1 MRLNTIAISH
11 LEKVFNRKKKALN
24 NINLHIHNGMFGIL
38 GRNGSGKSTLMN
50 ILSTLIPAT
59 KGEVT
64 INNISIKETK
74 KIRRIIGYLPQ
85 DFDFYPNMKVSEVL
99 YYLGFLSKINQTDF
113 DKYVDLI
120 LRKVNL
126 IDYKNKKVKS
136 LSGGMK
142 KRLGIAQAILHDPKV
157 IIVDEPTAG
166 LDPEERVRLRNLLSD
181 LAENKIVII
190 STHIVSDIESTCNRI
205 AILDKGS
212 LVYKGDIPSLI
223 QQSDD
228 HIYEIN
234 LSPSELESFRENDLF
249 ITKTQEIENKLKVRF
264 ISETKVAN
272 AKKVKADFED
282 AYMYFLKKQQGG
294 LNHAS
299 IYNGI

>member
-1 MRLNTIAISH
+1 MNKIVIKGLS
-11 LEKVFNRKKKALN
+11 KSYDGKKDALN
-24 NINLHIHNGMFGIL
+24 SLDLVIPNGMFGIL

-50 ILSTLIPAT
+50 IIAT
-59 KGEVT
+59 ILQPSKGTVT
-64 INNISIKETK
+64 INGIEIKNSQ
-74 KIRRIIGYLPQ
+74 KIRQMIGYLPQ

-120 LRKVNL
+120 LHKVNL

-166 LDPEERVRLRNLLSD
+166 LDPEERVRIRNLLSD

>member
-1 MRLNTIAISH
+1 MNEIVIKGLS
-11 LEKVFNRKKKALN
+11 KSYDGKKDALN
-24 NINLHIHNGMFGIL
+24 SLDLVIPNGMFGIL

-50 ILSTLIPAT
+50 IIAT
-59 KGEVT
+59 ILQPSKGTVT
-64 INNISIKETK
+64 INGIEIKNSQ
-74 KIRRIIGYLPQ
+74 KIRQMIGYLPQ

-99 YYLGFLSKINQTDF
+99 YYLGFLSKINQKDF

-249 ITKTQEIENKLKVRF
+249 ITKTQEIDNKLKVRF

-282 AYMYFLKKQQGG
+282 AYMYFLKKQ
-294 LNHAS
+294 
-299 IYNGI
+299 

>member
-1 MRLNTIAISH
+1 MNEIVIKGLS
-11 LEKVFNRKKKALN
+11 KSYDGKKDALN
-24 NINLHIHNGMFGIL
+24 SLDLVIPNGMFGIL

-50 ILSTLIPAT
+50 IIAT
-59 KGEVT
+59 ILQPSKGTVT
-64 INNISIKETK
+64 INGIEIKNSQ
-74 KIRRIIGYLPQ
+74 KIRQMIGYLPQ

-126 IDYKNKKVKS
+126 IDYKNKKIKS

-272 AKKVKADFED
+272 AKKVKADFE
-282 AYMYFLKKQQGG
+282 G

>member
-1 MRLNTIAISH
+1 MNEIVIKGLS
-11 LEKVFNRKKKALN
+11 KSYDGKKDALN
-24 NINLHIHNGMFGIL
+24 SLDLVIPNGMFGIL

-50 ILSTLIPAT
+50 IIAT
-59 KGEVT
+59 ILQPSKGTVT
-64 INNISIKETK
+64 INGIEIKNSQ
-74 KIRRIIGYLPQ
+74 KIRQMIGYLPQ

-142 KRLGIAQAILHDPKV
+142 KRLGMAQAILHDPKV

>member
-1 MRLNTIAISH
+1 MNKIVIKGLS
-11 LEKVFNRKKKALN
+11 KSYDGKKDALN
-24 NINLHIHNGMFGIL
+24 SLDLVIPNGMFGIL

-50 ILSTLIPAT
+50 IIAT
-59 KGEVT
+59 ILQPSKGTVT
-64 INNISIKETK
+64 INGIEIKNSQ
-74 KIRRIIGYLPQ
+74 KIRQMIGYLPQ

-99 YYLGFLSKINQTDF
+99 YYLGFLSKINQKDF

-136 LSGGMK
+136 LSSGMK

>member
-1 MRLNTIAISH
+1 MNKIVIKGLS
-11 LEKVFNRKKKALN
+11 KSYDGKKDALN
-24 NINLHIHNGMFGIL
+24 SLDLVIPNGMFGIL

-50 ILSTLIPAT
+50 IITTILQPS
-59 KGEVT
+59 KGTVT
-64 INNISIKETK
+64 INGIEIKNSQ
-74 KIRRIIGYLPQ
+74 KIRQMIGYLPQ

-99 YYLGFLSKINQTDF
+99 YYLGFLSKINQKDF

-234 LSPSELESFRENDLF
+234 LSPSELESFRKNDLF

>member
-1 MRLNTIAISH
+1 MNEIVIKGLS
-11 LEKVFNRKKKALN
+11 KSYDGKKDALN
-24 NINLHIHNGMFGIL
+24 SLDLVIPNGMFGIL
-38 GRNGSGKSTLMN
+38 GRNGSGNSTLMN
-50 ILSTLIPAT
+50 IIAT
-59 KGEVT
+59 ILQPSKGTVT
-64 INNISIKETK
+64 INGIEIKNSQ
-74 KIRRIIGYLPQ
+74 KIRQMIGYLPQ

>member
-1 MRLNTIAISH
+1 MNEIVIKGLS
-11 LEKVFNRKKKALN
+11 KSYDGKKDALN
-24 NINLHIHNGMFGIL
+24 SLDLVIPNGMFGIL

-50 ILSTLIPAT
+50 IIAT
-59 KGEVT
+59 ILQPSKGTVT
-64 INNISIKETK
+64 INGIEIKNSQ
-74 KIRRIIGYLPQ
+74 KIRQMIGYLPQ

-126 IDYKNKKVKS
+126 IDYKNKKIKS

-212 LVYKGDIPSLI
+212 FVYKGDIPSLI

>member
-1 MRLNTIAISH
+1 MNEIVIKGLS
-11 LEKVFNRKKKALN
+11 KSYDGKKDALN
-24 NINLHIHNGMFGIL
+24 SLDLVIPNGMFGIL

-50 ILSTLIPAT
+50 IIAT
-59 KGEVT
+59 ILQPSKGTVT
-64 INNISIKETK
+64 INGIEIKNSQ
-74 KIRRIIGYLPQ
+74 KIRQMIGYLPQ

-99 YYLGFLSKINQTDF
+99 YYLGFLSKINQKDF

-126 IDYKNKKVKS
+126 IDYKNKKIKS

-249 ITKTQEIENKLKVRF
+249 ITKTQEIDNKLKVRF

>member
-1 MRLNTIAISH
+1 MNEIVIKGLS
-11 LEKVFNRKKKALN
+11 KSYDGKKDALN
-24 NINLHIHNGMFGIL
+24 SLDLVIPNGMFGIL

-50 ILSTLIPAT
+50 IIAT
-59 KGEVT
+59 ILQPSKGTVT
-64 INNISIKETK
+64 INGIEIKNSQ
-74 KIRRIIGYLPQ
+74 KIRQMIGYLPQ

-99 YYLGFLSKINQTDF
+99 YYLGFLSKINQKDF

-190 STHIVSDIESTCNRI
+190 STHIVSNIESTCNRI

-249 ITKTQEIENKLKVRF
+249 ITKTQEIDNKLKVRF

>member
-1 MRLNTIAISH
+1 MYG
-11 LEKVFNRKKKALN
+11 KKDALN
-24 NINLHIHNGMFGIL
+24 SLDLVIPNGMFGIL

-50 ILSTLIPAT
+50 IIAT
-59 KGEVT
+59 ILQPSKGTVT
-64 INNISIKETK
+64 INGIEIKNSQ
-74 KIRRIIGYLPQ
+74 KIRQMIGYLPQ

>member
-1 MRLNTIAISH
+1 MNEIVIKGLS
-11 LEKVFNRKKKALN
+11 KSYDGKKDALN
-24 NINLHIHNGMFGIL
+24 SLDLVIPNGMFGIL

-50 ILSTLIPAT
+50 IIAT
-59 KGEVT
+59 ILQPSKGTVT
-64 INNISIKETK
+64 INGIEIKNSQ
-74 KIRRIIGYLPQ
+74 KIRQMIGYLPQ

-166 LDPEERVRLRNLLSD
+166 LDPEERVRLRNLLSY

-223 QQSDD
+223 QQSND

-282 AYMYFLKKQQGG
+282 AYMYFLKKQ
-294 LNHAS
+294 
-299 IYNGI
+299 

>member
-1 MRLNTIAISH
+1 MNKIVIKGLS
-11 LEKVFNRKKKALN
+11 KSYDGKKDALN
-24 NINLHIHNGMFGIL
+24 SLDLVIPNGMFGIL

-50 ILSTLIPAT
+50 IIAT
-59 KGEVT
+59 ILQPSKGTVT
-64 INNISIKETK
+64 INGIEIKNSQ
-74 KIRRIIGYLPQ
+74 KIRQMIGYLPQ

-166 LDPEERVRLRNLLSD
+166 LDPEERVRIRNLLSD

-228 HIYEIN
+228 YIYEIN

>member
-1 MRLNTIAISH
+1 MNKIVIKGLS
-11 LEKVFNRKKKALN
+11 KSYDGKKDALN
-24 NINLHIHNGMFGIL
+24 SLDLVIPNGMFGIL

-50 ILSTLIPAT
+50 IIAT
-59 KGEVT
+59 ILQPSKGTVT
-64 INNISIKETK
+64 INGIEIKNSQ
-74 KIRRIIGYLPQ
+74 KIRQMIGYLPQ

-142 KRLGIAQAILHDPKV
+142 KRLGMAQAILHDPKV

-166 LDPEERVRLRNLLSD
+166 LDPEERVRIRNLLSD

-282 AYMYFLKKQQGG
+282 AYMYFLQKQ
-294 LNHAS
+294 
-299 IYNGI
+299 

>member
-1 MRLNTIAISH
+1 MNKIVIKGLS
-11 LEKVFNRKKKALN
+11 KSYDGKKDALN
-24 NINLHIHNGMFGIL
+24 SLDLVIPNGMFGIL
-38 GRNGSGKSTLMN
+38 GRKGSGKSTLMN
-50 ILSTLIPAT
+50 IIAT
-59 KGEVT
+59 ILQPSKGTVT
-64 INNISIKETK
+64 INGIEIKNSQ
-74 KIRRIIGYLPQ
+74 KIRQMIGYLPQ

>member
-1 MRLNTIAISH
+1 MNEIVIKGLS
-11 LEKVFNRKKKALN
+11 KSYDGKKDALN
-24 NINLHIHNGMFGIL
+24 SLDLVIPNGMFGIL

-50 ILSTLIPAT
+50 IIAT
-59 KGEVT
+59 ILQPSKGTVT
-64 INNISIKETK
+64 INGIEIKNSQ
-74 KIRRIIGYLPQ
+74 KIRQMIGYLPQ

-99 YYLGFLSKINQTDF
+99 YYLGFSSKINQTDF

-126 IDYKNKKVKS
+126 IDYKNKKIKS

>member
-1 MRLNTIAISH
+1 MNKIVIKGLS
-11 LEKVFNRKKKALN
+11 KSYDGKKDALN
-24 NINLHIHNGMFGIL
+24 SLDLVIPNGMFGIL

-50 ILSTLIPAT
+50 IIAT
-59 KGEVT
+59 ILQPSKGTVT
-64 INNISIKETK
+64 INGIEIKNSQ
-74 KIRRIIGYLPQ
+74 KIRQMIGYLPQ

-99 YYLGFLSKINQTDF
+99 YYLGFLSKINQTNF

-249 ITKTQEIENKLKVRF
+249 ITKTQEIENKLKV
-264 ISETKVAN
+264 AN

-282 AYMYFLKKQQGG
+282 AYMYFFKNNKEV
-294 LNHAS
+294 
-299 IYNGI
+299 

>member
-1 MRLNTIAISH
+1 MNEIVIKGLS
-11 LEKVFNRKKKALN
+11 KSYDGKKDALN
-24 NINLHIHNGMFGIL
+24 SLNLVIPNGMFGIL

-50 ILSTLIPAT
+50 IIAT
-59 KGEVT
+59 ILQPSKGTVT
-64 INNISIKETK
+64 INGIEIKNSQ
-74 KIRRIIGYLPQ
+74 KIRQMIGYLPQ

-166 LDPEERVRLRNLLSD
+166 LDPEERVRLRNLLSY

-223 QQSDD
+223 QQSND

-282 AYMYFLKKQQGG
+282 AYMYFLKKQ
-294 LNHAS
+294 
-299 IYNGI
+299 

>member
-1 MRLNTIAISH
+1 MNKIVIKGLS
-11 LEKVFNRKKKALN
+11 KSYDGKKDALN
-24 NINLHIHNGMFGIL
+24 SLDLVIPNGMFGIL

-50 ILSTLIPAT
+50 IIAT
-59 KGEVT
+59 ILQPSKGTVT
-64 INNISIKETK
+64 INGIEIKNSQ
-74 KIRRIIGYLPQ
+74 KIRQMIGYLPQ

-99 YYLGFLSKINQTDF
+99 YYLGFLSKINQKDF
-113 DKYVDLI
+113 DNYVDLI

-126 IDYKNKKVKS
+126 IDYKNKKIKS

>member
-1 MRLNTIAISH
+1 MNKIVIKGLS
-11 LEKVFNRKKKALN
+11 KSYDGKKDALN
-24 NINLHIHNGMFGIL
+24 SLDLVIPNGMFGIL

-50 ILSTLIPAT
+50 IIAT
-59 KGEVT
+59 ILQPSKGTVT
-64 INNISIKETK
+64 INGIEIKNSQ
-74 KIRRIIGYLPQ
+74 KIRQMIGYLPQ

-264 ISETKVAN
+264 VSETKVAN

-282 AYMYFLKKQQGG
+282 AYMYFLKKQ
-294 LNHAS
+294 
-299 IYNGI
+299 

>member
-1 MRLNTIAISH
+1 MNKIVIKSLS
-11 LEKVFNRKKKALN
+11 KSYDGKKDALN
-24 NINLHIHNGMFGIL
+24 SLDLVIPNGMFGIL

-50 ILSTLIPAT
+50 IIAT
-59 KGEVT
+59 ILQPSKGTVT
-64 INNISIKETK
+64 INGIEIKNSQ
-74 KIRRIIGYLPQ
+74 KIRQMIGYLPQ

-99 YYLGFLSKINQTDF
+99 YYLGFLSKINQKDF

-234 LSPSELESFRENDLF
+234 LSLSELESFRENDLF

>member
-1 MRLNTIAISH
+1 MNEIVIKGLS
-11 LEKVFNRKKKALN
+11 KSYDGKKDALN
-24 NINLHIHNGMFGIL
+24 SLDLVIPNGMFGIL

-50 ILSTLIPAT
+50 IIAT
-59 KGEVT
+59 ILQPSKGTVT
-64 INNISIKETK
+64 INGIEIKNSQ
-74 KIRRIIGYLPQ
+74 KIRQMIGYLPQ

-99 YYLGFLSKINQTDF
+99 YYLGFLSKINQKDF

-234 LSPSELESFRENDLF
+234 LSPSELASFRENDLF
-249 ITKTQEIENKLKVRF
+249 ITKTQEIDNKLKVRF

>member
-1 MRLNTIAISH
+1 MNKIVIKGLS
-11 LEKVFNRKKKALN
+11 KSYDGKKDALN
-24 NINLHIHNGMFGIL
+24 SLDLVIPNGMFGIL

-50 ILSTLIPAT
+50 IIAT
-59 KGEVT
+59 ILQPSKGTVT
-64 INNISIKETK
+64 INGIEIKNSQ
-74 KIRRIIGYLPQ
+74 KIRQMIGYLPQ

-99 YYLGFLSKINQTDF
+99 YYLGFLSKINQKDF
-113 DKYVDLI
+113 DNYVDLI

-282 AYMYFLKKQQGG
+282 AYMYFLKKQ
-294 LNHAS
+294 
-299 IYNGI
+299 

>member
-1 MRLNTIAISH
+1 MNEIVIKGLS
-11 LEKVFNRKKKALN
+11 KSYDGKKDALN
-24 NINLHIHNGMFGIL
+24 SLDLVIPNGMFGIL

-50 ILSTLIPAT
+50 IIAT
-59 KGEVT
+59 ILQPSKGTVT
-64 INNISIKETK
+64 INGIEIKNSQ
-74 KIRRIIGYLPQ
+74 KIRQMIGYLPQ

-99 YYLGFLSKINQTDF
+99 YYLGFLSKINQTNF

-264 ISETKVAN
+264 VSETKVAN

-282 AYMYFLKKQQGG
+282 AYMYFLKKQ
-294 LNHAS
+294 
-299 IYNGI
+299 

>member
-1 MRLNTIAISH
+1 MNEIVIKGLS
-11 LEKVFNRKKKALN
+11 KSYDGRKDALN
-24 NINLHIHNGMFGIL
+24 SLDLVIPNGMFGIL

-50 ILSTLIPAT
+50 IIAT
-59 KGEVT
+59 ILQPSKGTVT
-64 INNISIKETK
+64 INGIEIKNSQ
-74 KIRRIIGYLPQ
+74 KIRQMIGYLPQ

>member
-1 MRLNTIAISH
+1 MNEIVIKGLS
-11 LEKVFNRKKKALN
+11 KSYDGKKDALN
-24 NINLHIHNGMFGIL
+24 SLDLVIPNGMFGIL

-50 ILSTLIPAT
+50 IIAT
-59 KGEVT
+59 ILQPSKGTVT
-64 INNISIKETK
+64 INGIEIKNSQ
-74 KIRRIIGYLPQ
+74 KIRQMIGYLPQ
-85 DFDFYPNMKVSEVL
+85 DFDFYPNMKVS
-99 YYLGFLSKINQTDF
+99 
-113 DKYVDLI
+113 
-120 LRKVNL
+120 
-126 IDYKNKKVKS
+126 
-136 LSGGMK
+136 
-142 KRLGIAQAILHDPKV
+142 
-157 IIVDEPTAG
+157 EPTAG

-249 ITKTQEIENKLKVRF
+249 ITKTQEIENKL
-264 ISETKVAN
+264 SL
-272 AKKVKADFED
+272 
-282 AYMYFLKKQQGG
+282 FLKQKLQT
-294 LNHAS
+294 LKKLKL
-299 IYNGI
+299 ILKMLICIF

>member
-1 MRLNTIAISH
+1 MNKIVIKGLS
-11 LEKVFNRKKKALN
+11 KSYDGKKDALN
-24 NINLHIHNGMFGIL
+24 SLDLVIPNGMFGIL

-50 ILSTLIPAT
+50 IIAT
-59 KGEVT
+59 ILQPSKGTVT
-64 INNISIKETK
+64 INGIEIKNSQ
-74 KIRRIIGYLPQ
+74 KIRQMIGYLPQ

-142 KRLGIAQAILHDPKV
+142 KRLGMAQAILHDPKV

-166 LDPEERVRLRNLLSD
+166 LDPEERVRIRNLLSD

-234 LSPSELESFRENDLF
+234 PSPSELESFRENDLF

-282 AYMYFLKKQQGG
+282 AYMYFLKKQ
-294 LNHAS
+294 
-299 IYNGI
+299 

>member
-1 MRLNTIAISH
+1 MNKIVIKGLS
-11 LEKVFNRKKKALN
+11 KSYDGKKDALN
-24 NINLHIHNGMFGIL
+24 SLDLVIPNGMFGIL

-50 ILSTLIPAT
+50 IIAT
-59 KGEVT
+59 ILQPSKGTVT
-64 INNISIKETK
+64 INGIEIKNSQ
-74 KIRRIIGYLPQ
+74 KIRQMIGYLPQ

-99 YYLGFLSKINQTDF
+99 YYLGFLSKINQKDF
-113 DKYVDLI
+113 DNYVDLI

-212 LVYKGDIPSLI
+212 LVYKGDIPSFI

>member
-1 MRLNTIAISH
+1 MNKIVIKSLS
-11 LEKVFNRKKKALN
+11 KSYDGKKDALN
-24 NINLHIHNGMFGIL
+24 SLDLVIPNGMFGIL

-50 ILSTLIPAT
+50 IIAT
-59 KGEVT
+59 ILQPSKGTVT
-64 INNISIKETK
+64 INGIEIKNSQ
-74 KIRRIIGYLPQ
+74 KIRQMIGYLPQ

-99 YYLGFLSKINQTDF
+99 YYLGFLSKINQKDF

-166 LDPEERVRLRNLLSD
+166 LDPEERVRIRNLLSD

>member
-1 MRLNTIAISH
+1 MNKIVIKGLS
-11 LEKVFNRKKKALN
+11 KSYDGKKDALN
-24 NINLHIHNGMFGIL
+24 SLDLVIPNGMFGIL

-50 ILSTLIPAT
+50 IIAT
-59 KGEVT
+59 ILQPSKGTVT
-64 INNISIKETK
+64 INGIEIKNSQ
-74 KIRRIIGYLPQ
+74 KIRQMIGYLPQ

-99 YYLGFLSKINQTDF
+99 YYLGFLSKINQKDF

-223 QQSDD
+223 QESDD

-234 LSPSELESFRENDLF
+234 LSPSELESFRKNDLF

>member
-1 MRLNTIAISH
+1 MNKIVIKGLS
-11 LEKVFNRKKKALN
+11 KSYDGKKDALN
-24 NINLHIHNGMFGIL
+24 SLDLVIPNGMFGIL

-50 ILSTLIPAT
+50 IIATIPS
-59 KGEVT
+59 KGTVT
-64 INNISIKETK
+64 INGIEIKNSQ
-74 KIRRIIGYLPQ
+74 KIRQMIGYLPQ

-166 LDPEERVRLRNLLSD
+166 LDPEERVRIRNLLSD

-264 ISETKVAN
+264 VSETKVAN

-282 AYMYFLKKQQGG
+282 AYMYFLKKQ
-294 LNHAS
+294 
-299 IYNGI
+299 

>member
-1 MRLNTIAISH
+1 MNEIVIKGLS
-11 LEKVFNRKKKALN
+11 KSYDGKKDALN
-24 NINLHIHNGMFGIL
+24 SLDLVIPNGMFGIL

-50 ILSTLIPAT
+50 IIAT
-59 KGEVT
+59 ILQPSKGTVT
-64 INNISIKETK
+64 INGIEIKNSQ
-74 KIRRIIGYLPQ
+74 KIRQMIGYLPQ

-157 IIVDEPTAG
+157 SIVDEPTAG
-166 LDPEERVRLRNLLSD
+166 LDPEERVRIRNLLSD

>member
-1 MRLNTIAISH
+1 MNEIVIKGLS
-11 LEKVFNRKKKALN
+11 KSYDGKKDALN
-24 NINLHIHNGMFGIL
+24 SLDLVIPNGMFGIL

-50 ILSTLIPAT
+50 IIAT
-59 KGEVT
+59 ILQPSKGTVT
-64 INNISIKETK
+64 INGIEIKNSQ
-74 KIRRIIGYLPQ
+74 KIRQMIGYLPQ

-282 AYMYFLKKQQGG
+282 AYMYFLKNNKEV
-294 LNHAS
+294 
-299 IYNGI
+299 

>member
-1 MRLNTIAISH
+1 MNEIVIKGLS
-11 LEKVFNRKKKALN
+11 KSYDGKKDALN
-24 NINLHIHNGMFGIL
+24 SLDLVIPNGMFGIL

-50 ILSTLIPAT
+50 IIAT
-59 KGEVT
+59 ILQPSKGTVT
-64 INNISIKETK
+64 INGIEIKNSQ
-74 KIRRIIGYLPQ
+74 KIRQMIGYLPQ

-99 YYLGFLSKINQTDF
+99 YYLGFLSKINQKDF

-142 KRLGIAQAILHDPKV
+142 KRLGMAQAILHDPKV

-282 AYMYFLKKQQGG
+282 AYMYFLKKQ
-294 LNHAS
+294 
-299 IYNGI
+299 

>member
-1 MRLNTIAISH
+1 MNKIVIKGLS
-11 LEKVFNRKKKALN
+11 KSYDGKKDALN
-24 NINLHIHNGMFGIL
+24 SLDLVIPNGMFGIL

-50 ILSTLIPAT
+50 IIAT
-59 KGEVT
+59 ILQPSKGTVT
-64 INNISIKETK
+64 INGIEIKNSQ
-74 KIRRIIGYLPQ
+74 KIRQMIGYLPQ

-99 YYLGFLSKINQTDF
+99 YYLGFLSKINQKDF

-212 LVYKGDIPSLI
+212 LVYKGDIPLLI